1 MCRNIP
7 EHKRIAAVHGSVI
20 DYKYGAKSRRRFPA
34 VLLVMDR
41 FKCDLHTAIERR
53 MNWHSR

>member
-1 MCRNIP
+1 MAISITIVRITLMSICRNIP
-7 EHKRIAAVHGSVI
+7 EHKRIAAVHGSLI

-41 FKCDLHTAIERR
+41 FKC
-53 MNWHSR
+53 